1 MILRDT
7 KLSKIG
13 KFSDF
18 KGMFKGF
25 HVPFRV
31 TKLVHTILCRK
42 LIPFSYSIEEHR
54 YRMAKNLMPDMTV
67 RLFHGIYLYLSKK
80 RSYLYSELANDDHV
94 KNLFP
99 LIRRAGPT
107 LYRNMHLIFLSLRCC
122 TIQSTINRLR
132 KNRTGDP
139 LSATLVSSFRYKFVV
154 VYSILYVK
162 K

>member
-7 KLSKIG
+7 QLSKIG
-13 KFSDF
+13 RFSDF
-18 KGMFKGF
+18 KGVFKGF

-31 TKLVHTILCRK
+31 TKLIHAILCRK

-80 RSYLYSELANDDHV
+80 RSYLYFTELANDDHV

-99 LIRRAGPT
+99 LIRRVGPT
-107 LYRNMHLIFLSLRCC
+107 LHRNMHLIFSEFALLYYSEYHKQAKKKIGQVTRYRQRLSRNLG
-122 TIQSTINRLR
+122 INL
-132 KNRTGDP
+132 
-139 LSATLVSSFRYKFVV
+139 L
-154 VYSILYVK
+154 
-162 K
+162 